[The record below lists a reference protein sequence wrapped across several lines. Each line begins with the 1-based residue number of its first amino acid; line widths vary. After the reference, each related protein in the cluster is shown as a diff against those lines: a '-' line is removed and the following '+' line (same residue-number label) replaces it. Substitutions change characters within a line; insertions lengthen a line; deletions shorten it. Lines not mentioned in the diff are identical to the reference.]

1 MTTCATG
8 KGVFEAVSLFA
19 IRATPSRD
27 FSDTLSR
34 CELHGEKLLKYLWRV
49 GMNNIHKNGWMDD
62 NGFGKYSDC
71 VD

>member
-1 MTTCATG
+1 MPTCATG

-34 CELHGEKLLKYLWRV
+34 GELHGDEEENKKLPT
-49 GMNNIHKNGWMDD
+49 
-62 NGFGKYSDC
+62 
-71 VD
+71 